1 MQNNPMRFLVT
12 GARAPVAFEWAQT
25 LLKQGH
31 QVYLSD
37 CTRFPLARYT
47 KGVSGYIKTPAP
59 KTNFSGYRVAI
70 LEAIDHFDIQ
80 VVIPTCEEVFY
91 LAKFINE
98 RPNVNGFMP
107 PPDLLYALHN
117 KKDVFGL
124 LENLPSVKL
133 PTTQLITDKK
143 QIDIDSNS
151 ILKPIYSRFGT
162 DIIRDISIEAISSIE
177 VSKQYPWVQQQKLS
191 GAALCLYAVFEHG
204 KLIEHQCYLPKY
216 CLNHSAA
223 TYFEPTEDAR
233 ISRFIETFGIQHNY
247 HGQVSF
253 DFMEHNGDIYVIECN
268 PRATSGL
275 HLIGDLLL
283 WNKDK
288 FTSKRTSAL
297 NSPQVSAKHLGG
309 VMLICDG
316 LKSLLNK
323 KSWSDFL
330 NTPSAIPVSQVPITV
345 YGTALGFMELL
356 YNAKKQDLSP
366 SAATTFDIE
375 WNGESE

>member
-12 GARAPVAFEWAQT
+12 GARAPVAFEWAQA

-59 KTNFSGYRVAI
+59 KTDFDGYRAAI
-70 LEAIDHFDIQ
+70 LEAIDRFDIQ

-91 LAKFINE
+91 LARFIDE

-107 PPDLLYALHN
+107 PSDLLYTLHN

-124 LENLPSVKL
+124 LEHLPSVKI
-133 PTTQLITDKK
+133 PSTRLITNKK

-151 ILKPIYSRFGT
+151 ILKPIHSRFGT
-162 DIIRDISIEAISSIE
+162 EVIREVNTDAVSSIE

-191 GAALCLYAVFEHG
+191 GASLCLYAIFEHG
-204 KLIEHQCYLPKY
+204 KLIVHQCYFPKY

-233 ISRFIETFGIQHNY
+233 VSQFIEAFGIKHNY

-253 DFMEHNGDIYVIECN
+253 DFMEHKGDIYVIECN

-283 WNKDK
+283 WNKDE
-288 FTSKRTSAL
+288 FTSKRSSSL
-297 NSPQVSAKHLGG
+297 NSLKVSAKHLGG

-316 LKSLLNK
+316 WKSLFKK
-323 KSWSDFL
+323 KSWRDFL
-330 NTPSAIPVSQVPITV
+330 STPSTIPVSQIPIAV
-345 YGTALGFMELL
+345 CGFPLGAIELI
-356 YNAKKQDLSP
+356 YNAKKQKLSL

-375 WNGESE
+375 WNGEIK